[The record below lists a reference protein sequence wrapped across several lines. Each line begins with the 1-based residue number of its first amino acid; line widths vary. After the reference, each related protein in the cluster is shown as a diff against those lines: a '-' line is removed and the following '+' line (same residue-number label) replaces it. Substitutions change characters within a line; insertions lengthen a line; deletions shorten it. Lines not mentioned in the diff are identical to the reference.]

1 MRVLSASEAISPAID
16 RTKAVLFQPFQK
28 GRSWKLAATA
38 YLAVMGNFF
47 LPTHVAIL
55 GMPRQPGATGP
66 SLLIFSLVFGLVVT
80 LVMLAIFC
88 IGARLQFVRFDIVV
102 NKAQMIAPL
111 WEKYGFCTWRWIGF
125 KLTLN
130 AIFLIVCGV
139 PLVRGFRFLMTHLPV
154 PGQPPPPEFMRG
166 FFMAYA
172 GMMLAFFTLMLVVS
186 LFNDFVLPPIALE
199 HVTVSEGL
207 RRFVELIRRE
217 PGNVISYI
225 FFKVILGVAAAVAM
239 EIAILIVEFIAMIPL
254 GIIGFGGY
262 FLLHSL
268 GPIGQV
274 LLVAGGVVL
283 LLIFLVFLFYSTIL
297 FSGCFVV
304 FFQAYAM
311 YFLGGR
317 YPMLGDLLEP
327 IPSGFTFASPVPP
340 GPPPDLPPAPTPA
353 L

>member
-1 MRVLSASEAISPAID
+1 MRTLSASEAISPAID
-16 RTKAVLFQPFQK
+16 RTKAILFQPFQK

-47 LPTHVAIL
+47 LPTHLTFFL
-55 GMPRQPGATGP
+55 GTRRPGVPGAGF
-66 SLLIFSLVFGLVVT
+66 LIFYVVFGVVIT
-80 LVMLAIFC
+80 LVMFAIFY
-88 IGARLQFVRFDIVV
+88 IGARLQFARLDIVV
-102 NKAQMIAPL
+102 NKAQMVAPL
-111 WEKYGFCTWRWIGF
+111 WKKYGRCTWRWIGF
-125 KLTLN
+125 KLALSI
-130 AIFLIVCGV
+130 IFLIVCGV
-139 PLVRGFRFLMTHLPV
+139 PLIHGFRFLMTHLPT

-172 GMMLAFFTLMLVVS
+172 GMMLAFFALMLVVS
-186 LFNDFVLPPIALE
+186 LFNDFVLPSVALE
-199 HVTVSEGL
+199 NVSVSEGL
-207 RRFVELIRRE
+207 RRFVELIRSE
-217 PGNVISYI
+217 PGQIISYI
-225 FFKVILGVAAAVAM
+225 FFKAILGIAAAVAM

-254 GIIGFGGY
+254 GIIGLLGY
-262 FLLHSL
+262 FVLHSL

-283 LLIFLVFLFYSTIL
+283 LLVFLVLLLYTTIF

-304 FFQAYAM
+304 FFEAYAV

-327 IPSGFTFASPVPP
+327 APSGFTFATPV
-340 GPPPDLPPAPTPA
+340 PPPDLPPATAPA